1 MAAPPS
7 IRFVRRIALL
17 AVLATALTTPSSLAA
32 TPSTLPAD
40 ATIAGIGVG
49 NMTATDATRTVQA
62 SLDPLYVKRPIAIR
76 VSHKDTLVMPS
87 QAGLVIYYDWM
98 VKRAFALAGA
108 HKPVAVPLHLGVK
121 DKLRDAAI
129 AKVARQY
136 YRAPRD
142 ARVRFGVTAIRR
154 IRARMGHA
162 LDQARVR
169 KGLEAELRTPTTGR
183 VVAGRVVH
191 VKPAITTASLRRRY
205 PAYISVDRATHTLR
219 VFRALRLVR
228 TYPVA
233 VGRQGYSTPA
243 GLRHVIYKDKNPSW
257 TAPNSAWA
265 YPYQGQTFPPGDP
278 RNPLRAWFIALGDGI
293 GIHGTS
299 EEWSVGSDASHGC
312 IRMHAADVD
321 QVAKL
326 TPVGTPVLIH

>member
-1 MAAPPS
+1 M
-7 IRFVRRIALL
+7 VALL
-17 AVLATALTTPSSLAA
+17 ALLAAAAGPALAGTPERLPDDASIAGVAVGGLGPAGAAKAVQSSLA
-32 TPSTLPAD
+32 P
-40 ATIAGIGVG
+40 I
-49 NMTATDATRTVQA
+49 
-62 SLDPLYVKRPIAIR
+62 YEKRPIAIR
-76 VSHKDTLVMPS
+76 VSHHDTLVMPS
-87 QAGLVIYYDWM
+87 RAGLVIYYDWM

-108 HKPVAVPLHLGVK
+108 HKPVTVPLHLGV
-121 DKLRDAAI
+121 RDAQRDHAI
-129 AKVARQY
+129 ASVARRY
-136 YRAPRD
+136 YRAPRN
-142 ARVRFGVTAIRR
+142 ARVRFGVTAVRR

-162 LDQARVR
+162 LDTARVR
-169 KGLEAELRTPTTGR
+169 SGLEQELRHPTTGR
-183 VVAGRVVH
+183 VVSGRIVRVR
-191 VKPAITTASLRRRY
+191 PAITTASLRKRY
-205 PAYISVDRATHTLR
+205 PAYISVDRNTHTLR

-233 VGRQGYSTPA
+233 VGAAGFETPP
-243 GLRHVIYKDKNPSW
+243 GIRHVLYKDKNPSW
-257 TAPNSAWA
+257 TAPNRPWA

-299 EEWSVGSDASHGC
+299 EEWTVGTSASHGC